1 MKPEDL
7 QDLIERGRAALEELE
22 RQLEPEEVS
31 ALLDIVTAGLVADPV
46 WGPRLCAALAERR
59 RLH

>member
-46 WGPRLCAALAERR
+46 WGPRLRAALAERR